1 MCRWTSRE
9 TMMPDMSRPV
19 SRAGF
24 SFLSISLVI
33 AIITGSIAYG
43 SQSQMVENNREAL
56 ARIQERDDQYEIRIS
71 GRLAGID
78 EILRDQHGTLS
89 ALAATMK
96 AIERQL
102 SRRADRDSGGAYHGG
117 SGQ

>member
-1 MCRWTSRE
+1 MYRWSVRE

-24 SFLSISLVI
+24 SFLSVSLVV
-33 AIITGSIAYG
+33 AIITGSVAYG

-56 ARIQERDDQYEIRIS
+56 AQIQGRGDQYETRI
-71 GRLAGID
+71 GVRLTGID
-78 EILRDQHGTLS
+78 EVLRDQHGTLS

-102 SRRADRDSGGAYHGG
+102 SRRDGASNGTYHSGE
-117 SGQ
+117 Q

>member
-1 MCRWTSRE
+1 
-9 TMMPDMSRPV
+9 MPDMSRPV